1 MSRNWLDVLKEG
13 ANYGDDGFKTAR
25 HHVKRQS
32 IGDSYQIKP
41 VLIPAVL
48 IVVDYS
54 FDVAS
59 IDGALEM
66 SDLVKT

>member
-1 MSRNWLDVLKEG
+1 MSRNWLDVLKKG

-25 HHVKRQS
+25 HRVNRQS